1 MNNNMSFP
9 EQLRR
14 GELLNADCPSR
25 EILKRITSR
34 WGVLVLIAL
43 SNEILRFS
51 ALRRKIGGVSEKML
65 AQTLQNLEED
75 GFVERIAYPVVPP
88 HVEYKLTPLGRE
100 VQEQVEGLTVWL
112 EANLHR
118 IMEQRQQRSESQSQS
133 QSR

>member
-133 QSR
+133 R